1 MLNYY
6 KKCTIQQFQTNK
18 MVFNFQSLEHRNIL
32 NITNMQLSNFLFH
45 NLNCNYLMNPIA
57 TFYTQCIKY
66 DAVRYNYRSIY

>member
-6 KKCTIQQFQTNK
+6 KKCTSQQFQTNK
-18 MVFNFQSLEHRNIL
+18 MVFNFQSLEYRNIL
-32 NITNMQLSNFLFH
+32 HIINTLLTNFQFH
-45 NLNCNYLMNPIA
+45 NLNYNYLMNPIA